1 MNTEIKR
8 SILDKIKEYNKIII
22 FRHFRPDGDA
32 VGSTKGLYGIL
43 KLTYP
48 EKDIRLINDDY
59 SDYVAFLGGEDGAVE
74 DDFYADALGIVI
86 DTATSARISNQK
98 YSLCKEVI
106 KIDHHIPVE
115 SYGVINWVEEERSS
129 ACEMIADFY
138 STFKDELK
146 IDSET
151 ANCIYAGMVTDSGRF
166 RFRSVSGETL
176 RLAGMLLDIG
186 INTDLLYANLY
197 MRDLDS
203 FKFEAYVH
211 GHLKITENGV
221 AYVYISRAAQK
232 KFGISYEVASTAV
245 SCMDSI
251 KGSLIWIAFIENPSE
266 DSKEIRVRLRSR
278 FVTVSPIA
286 ENYRGGGHA
295 CAAGATVYN
304 KSEMKKLLAEAD
316 ARLGD
321 YKENNEGWL

>member
-8 SILDKIKEYNKIII
+8 QILDKIKEKDKIII

-43 KLTYP
+43 KFTYP

-59 SDYVAFLGGEDGAVE
+59 SDYVAFLGGEDEAVE
-74 DDFYADALGIVI
+74 DEFYADALGIVV

-98 YSLCKEVI
+98 YSMCKEVI

-115 SYGVINWVEEERSS
+115 SYGAINWVEEERSS
-129 ACEMIADFY
+129 SCEMIADFY
-138 STFKDELK
+138 NTFKDELK
-146 IDSET
+146 IDPET

-197 MRDLDS
+197 LKDYKNL
-203 FKFEAYVH
+203 KFEAYVQNRIK
-211 GHLKITENGV
+211 LTENGV
-221 AYVYISRAAQK
+221 AYI
-232 KFGISYEVASTAV
+232 
-245 SCMDSI
+245 
-251 KGSLIWIAFIENPSE
+251 
-266 DSKEIRVRLRSR
+266 
-278 FVTVSPIA
+278 FVT
-286 ENYRGGGHA
+286 
-295 CAAGATVYN
+295 
-304 KSEMKKLLAEAD
+304 K
-316 ARLGD
+316 
-321 YKENNEGWL
+321 